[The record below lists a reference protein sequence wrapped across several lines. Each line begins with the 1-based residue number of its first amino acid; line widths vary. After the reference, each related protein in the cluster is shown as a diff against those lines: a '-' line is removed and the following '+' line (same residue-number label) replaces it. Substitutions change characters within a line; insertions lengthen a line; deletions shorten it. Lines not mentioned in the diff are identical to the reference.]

1 MPKYTSFQVNQKG
14 VFNPWLVLVLIGILL
29 GWLLF
34 SGKFS
39 SWLKFSDQDSK
50 ITTQQPVATVQSTS
64 SPSQNS
70 APSPSP
76 TPTPTP
82 ETAKKDGGL
91 SGLWEG
97 YGYRFNASQNG
108 NSLVLT
114 MVGTNKEIVKGIIS
128 GNTFNGTQWLEAK
141 GCPNLEKTVPAT
153 GTVSS
158 NIISLKYRS
167 TTYDTS
173 SCVSNGSDTEKD
185 FTAEYTKIQE

>member
-1 MPKYTSFQVNQKG
+1 MPRYTFFPVNQKG
-14 VFNPWLVLVLIGILL
+14 VFNPWLILVFVGILL
-29 GWLLF
+29 SWLVF

-39 SWLKFSDQDSK
+39 SWLKFSDQNSK
-50 ITTQQPVATVQSTS
+50 ITAQQLVETVQPTNP
-64 SPSQNS
+64 PSQNS
-70 APSPSP
+70 APSP
-76 TPTPTP
+76 TPKPK
-82 ETAKKDGGL
+82 TAKDNGL
-91 SGLWEG
+91 NGLWEG

-114 MVGTNKEIVKGIIS
+114 MVGTNKEIVKGTIS

-141 GCPNLEKTVPAT
+141 GCPNLEKTAPAS

-173 SCVSNGSDTEKD
+173 SCVSNGSGTEKD
-185 FTAEYTKIQE
+185 FTAEYIKIQE